1 MPIHTRYV
9 LAPLVLSLGLA
20 GGCIGDGDPSQR
32 SLTSATATS
41 SDPQSLP
48 PSLPPASPNAYR
60 LPWACGQEYNV
71 NQGNNGDLCGRL
83 GNHTGIEEFAW
94 DFGLPMRTP
103 VVAVRA
109 GKITLAET
117 PSPPGSE
124 CYQGCPGQGGADLE
138 QQACCSKC
146 LYSAN
151 KVNVQHADG
160 IISSYSHLDEVVVA
174 VGQKVAAGDL
184 IGYSGTTGCS
194 TGPHLHFQ
202 IMFGCPQG
210 YCQSLPMTF
219 DDAGVPACG
228 AKAVSQNA
236 CR

>member
-1 MPIHTRYV
+1 MPIITRYV
-9 LAPLVLSLGLA
+9 VTPVMLFGLV
-20 GGCIGDGDPSQR
+20 GCVGAGDPDHQSQ
-32 SLTSATATS
+32 SSTAASAG
-41 SDPQSLP
+41 DEGQSLP
-48 PSLPPASPNAYR
+48 PSLPPAPPTAYR
-60 LPWACGQEYNV
+60 LPWSCGQSYYV

-83 GNHTGIEEFAW
+83 GNHLGVEEFAW
-94 DFGLPMRTP
+94 DFGLPMRTR
-103 VVAVRA
+103 VVAARA
-109 GKITLAET
+109 GVVTLADT

-160 IISSYSHLDEVVVA
+160 VISSYSHLDELVVS

-184 IGYSGTTGCS
+184 LGYSGTTGCS

-219 DDAGVPACG
+219 DDAGIPACG
-228 AKAVSQNA
+228 DKIASQNA

>member
-1 MPIHTRYV
+1 VPKHTSYV
-9 LAPLVLSLGLA
+9 LAPVLLSFGVFGCVGAEVPDHQSL
-20 GGCIGDGDPSQR
+20 S
-32 SLTSATATS
+32 STATS
-41 SDPQSLP
+41 TGDDAQPLP
-48 PSLPPASPNAYR
+48 PSLPAASPNAYR
-60 LPWACGQEYNV
+60 LPWTCGHVYPV
-71 NQGNNGDLCGRL
+71 TQGNHGDICGRP
-83 GNHTGIEEFAW
+83 GNHRGVEEFAW

-124 CYQGCPGQGGADLE
+124 CYQGCPGAGGADLE
-138 QQACCSKC
+138 QQTCCAKC
-146 LYSAN
+146 LFSAN
-151 KVNVQHADG
+151 KVNVQHSDG
-160 IISSYSHLDEVVVA
+160 VISSYSHLDQVVVT

-184 IGYSGTTGCS
+184 LGYSGTTGCS

-202 IMFGCPQG
+202 IMFGCPTG

-219 DDAGVPACG
+219 DDAGDPACG
-228 AKAVSQNA
+228 VKAASQNA

>member
-9 LAPLVLSLGLA
+9 LASVLVSLGLV
-20 GGCIGDGDPSQR
+20 GCVGDGGVTDRQSQ
-32 SLTSATATS
+32 SSTASTGG
-41 SDPQSLP
+41 DGQSLP
-48 PSLPPASPNAYR
+48 PSLPPASPTSYR
-60 LPWACGQEYNV
+60 LPWTCGHVFPV

-83 GNHTGIEEFAW
+83 GNHTGVEEFAW

-103 VVAVRA
+103 VVAARA
-109 GKITLAET
+109 GTVTLAET

-124 CYQGCPGQGGADLE
+124 CYGGCPGTGGADLE

-160 IISSYSHLDEVVVA
+160 VISSYSHLDEVVVA
-174 VGQKVAAGDL
+174 AGQKVDAGDL
-184 IGYSGTTGCS
+184 LGYSGTTGCS

-202 IMFGCPQG
+202 IMFGCPTG
-210 YCQSLPMTF
+210 YCQSIPMSF

-228 AKAVSQNA
+228 DKAISQNA